1 MNGSLARRA
10 LTLAQRRLT
19 LTMLIAYAAAA
30 LVPAFGLAVRHARLG
45 AVPVPGG
52 HPMPVTLPSLLL
64 AFVLFTA
71 SVQISA
77 RQLPALVRRPLPL
90 LTGTVANTLVPLML
104 LPMMAVVLGLLP
116 DSDGCSGL
124 LTGMALIGAM
134 PVAGGATVWGDRAG
148 GNHSLV
154 VGIVLASTL
163 ISPLTIPLTLHAASA
178 VTSGHYSDDLT
189 RMARTGGG
197 AFAVAGVVAPC
208 LAGLAVRTAF
218 RGRGLDSAVPW
229 LKLISLVAAVFLTYS
244 NASGALGGFLRDPR
258 PALLVASVVT
268 AAGMCTASFAIGWGL
283 ARILRAT
290 HADTVA
296 ITFASGM
303 NNSSAS
309 AVLAATRLPDYPQ
322 VLLPV
327 LAYSLLQKLL
337 AGLTDSALL
346 RRGNVRASSA
356 GPT

>member
-1 MNGSLARRA
+1 MHASLAPRA
-10 LTLAQRRLT
+10 LGLLQRRLT
-19 LTMLIAYAAAA
+19 PTMLLAYAAAA
-30 LVPAFGLAVRHARLG
+30 LAPATGIAARHTRLG
-45 AVPVPGG
+45 TLPAPAG
-52 HPMPVTLPSLLL
+52 HPVPVTLPSLLL

-71 SVQISA
+71 SLQIPA
-77 RQLPALVRRPLPL
+77 RHLPALARRPLPL
-90 LTGTVANTLVPLML
+90 LTGTVANTVMPLML
-104 LPMMAVVLGLLP
+104 LPPMALALGLLP

-148 GNHSLV
+148 GNHTLV
-154 VGIVLASTL
+154 VGIVLTSTL
-163 ISPLTIPLTLHAASA
+163 ISPVTIPLTLHAASA
-178 VTSGHYSDDLT
+178 VTRGHYSADLT
-189 RMARTGGG
+189 RMAHTGGG
-197 AFAVAGVVAPC
+197 AFALAGVVAPC
-208 LAGLAVRTAF
+208 LAGLFVRAVLP
-218 RGRGLDSAVPW
+218 GRGLEQAVPW
-229 LKLISLVAAVFLTYS
+229 LKLASLLAAVFLTYS

-258 PALLVASVVT
+258 PVLLVASVVT
-268 AAGMCTASFAIGWGL
+268 AAGMCAASFTIGWCL
-283 ARILRAT
+283 ARVLRAT

-337 AGLTDSALL
+337 AGVTDAVLMRHRAKSAAA
-346 RRGNVRASSA
+346 RA
-356 GPT
+356 T

>member
-1 MNGSLARRA
+1 MHATLAGRA
-10 LTLAQRRLT
+10 LALVQRRLT
-19 LTMLIAYAAAA
+19 LTMLVAYAAAV
-30 LVPAFGLAVRHARLG
+30 LVPVVGLAARHTRLG
-45 AVPVPGG
+45 SVPAPGG
-52 HPMPVTLPSLLL
+52 HPTPVTLPSLLL

-77 RQLPALVRRPLPL
+77 RQLPALARRPLPL
-90 LTGTVANTLVPLML
+90 LTGTVANTVVPLVL
-104 LPMMAVVLGLLP
+104 LPVMAGVLGLLP

-154 VGIVLASTL
+154 VGIVLTSTL

-178 VTSGHYSDDLT
+178 VTSGHYSTDLT

-208 LAGLAVRTAF
+208 LAGLLVRAAA
-218 RGRGLDSAVPW
+218 RGRGLERVVPW
-229 LKLISLVAAVFLTYS
+229 LKLISLAAAVFLTYS
-244 NASGALGGFLRDPR
+244 NASGALGGFLHDPR
-258 PALLVASVVT
+258 PALLIASVAT
-268 AAGMCTASFAIGWGL
+268 AAAMCAASFAVGWGL

-337 AGLTDSALL
+337 AGLTDTALL
-346 RRGNVRASSA
+346 RARRTNSPPVKQ
-356 GPT
+356 T